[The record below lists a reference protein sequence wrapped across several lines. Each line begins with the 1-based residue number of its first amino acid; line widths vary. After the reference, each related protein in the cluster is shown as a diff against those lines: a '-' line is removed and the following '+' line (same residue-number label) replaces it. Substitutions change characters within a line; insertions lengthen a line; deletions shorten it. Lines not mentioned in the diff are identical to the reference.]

1 MTGPST
7 LRLLPELEASLRQ
20 LTGVR
25 AVRVVTGPD
34 RKPIEIHV
42 LAARDKAPKQV
53 VRDVQ
58 SLAMAEFD
66 LEIDHRIVSVVQLEG
81 AEESAATSASA
92 SPGLPAA
99 DETPPVNR
107 LTISA
112 ISVESAGAYAEVG
125 VTLASG
131 ELTATGSSRGPA
143 GATNRARIVARAT
156 LASVAELVDLEAAEV
171 DQAQVLPMGAR
182 EIAVCTLHFVTTHGE
197 LVVSGSAVVRS
208 DPADA
213 VARAVLDAL
222 NRRIPA

>member
-1 MTGPST
+1 MTGPTT

-34 RKPIEIHV
+34 KKPTEIHV

-53 VRDVQ
+53 ARDVQ

-66 LEIDHRIVSVVQLEG
+66 LEIDHRIISVVQLDGPDDEAAAAA
-81 AEESAATSASA
+81 AETAEAA
-92 SPGLPAA
+92 PG
-99 DETPPVNR
+99 VNR
-107 LTISA
+107 VTIA
-112 ISVESAGAYAEVG
+112 TISVESAGAYSQVS
-125 VTLASG
+125 VTLSSG
-131 ELTATGSSRGPA
+131 ETQVTGTNRGAA
-143 GATNRARIVARAT
+143 GAANRARIVARAT
-156 LASVAELVDLEAAEV
+156 LDAVSKLAELDAAEV
-171 DQAQVLPMGAR
+171 DQAQVLPVGGR
-182 EIAVCTLHFVTTHGE
+182 EVAVCTVEYLTAAGE
-197 LVVSGSAVVRS
+197 QVVSGSAVVRG

>member
-1 MTGPST
+1 MTGPTT

-34 RKPIEIHV
+34 RRPIEIHV

-66 LEIDHRIVSVVQLEG
+66 MEIDHRIVSVVQLDEG
-81 AEESAATSASA
+81 EGDGPTPEPAAT
-92 SPGLPAA
+92 AA
-99 DETPPVNR
+99 TAAAAVNR
-107 LTISA
+107 VTISA
-112 ISVESAGAYAEVG
+112 ISVESAGSYAQVG
-125 VTLASG
+125 VSLVAAGLS
-131 ELTATGSSRGPA
+131 ATGSSRGPA
-143 GATNRARIVARAT
+143 GAANRPRIVARAT
-156 LASVAELVDLEAAEV
+156 LDAVAQLVELDAAEV
-171 DQAQVLPMGAR
+171 EHAQLVTLGTSDVAL
-182 EIAVCTLHFVTTHGE
+182 CTVHFVTSRGE
-197 LVVSGSAVVRS
+197 HVVSGSAVVRN

-222 NRRIPA
+222 NRRLPT